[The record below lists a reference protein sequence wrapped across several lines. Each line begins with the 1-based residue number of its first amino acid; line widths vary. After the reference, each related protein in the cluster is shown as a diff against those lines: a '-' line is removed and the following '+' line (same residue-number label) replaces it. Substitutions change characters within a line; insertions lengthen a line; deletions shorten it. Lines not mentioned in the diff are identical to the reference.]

1 MESLMNGMEVW
12 LGASIPL
19 ALAAAFAGGV
29 LASLTPCVYPMIPIV
44 STYVGSKTLG
54 EKTRL
59 RSFTLSLAYVVGMAV
74 VYAALGMTAA
84 LTGRLFGEIS
94 TSPLAHF
101 LVANIIILLGLNILE
116 VVPFPRIPGLNP
128 VKKERQGLSGAFL
141 VGAAS
146 GLVASPCTAPVMGV
160 LLTWVG
166 TRQEVLLG
174 GSLLFAFSLGM
185 GSLLILVGTFS
196 GVLAALPRSGKWM
209 VGVKKLL
216 GLSMLGLGEYFLL
229 RAGQLWL

>member
-1 MESLMNGMEVW
+1 MESLMNGMEAW

-19 ALAAAFAGGV
+19 ALVAAFAGGV

-44 STYVGSKTLG
+44 STYVGSKTIG
-54 EKTRL
+54 EKSRL
-59 RSFTLSLAYVVGMAV
+59 RSFSLSLSYVVGMAL

-94 TSPLAHF
+94 TSALAHF
-101 LVANIIILLGLNILE
+101 LVANIIILLGLNIME
-116 VVPFPRIPGLNP
+116 VIPLPRLPSFNP
-128 VKKERQGLSGAFL
+128 VKKERQGLLGALL

-166 TRQEVLLG
+166 TRQEVFLG
-174 GSLLFAFSLGM
+174 GSLLFVFSLGM
-185 GSLLILVGTFS
+185 GSLLIVVGTFS

-209 VGVKKLL
+209 VGVKKVL
-216 GLSMLGLGEYFLL
+216 GLIMLALGEYFLV